1 MKNKEVHI
9 IQSPETHLKHHTNQ
23 VDLLTI
29 KKTEYLKNTKDK
41 GDTQEYK
48 RVPTKDVWADALTK
62 MRVDPIILKK
72 VLRTG
77 YLIHPWKF
85 EERGNQMVHH
95 ILEVYYIHPRS
106 LVMTRRLGYTTSSK
120 FISYT
125 LEVYCIQHR
134 SLVKTRRLVDQPL
147 Q

>member
-48 RVPTKDVWADALTK
+48 RVPTKDVGADALTK

-77 YLIHPWKF
+77 YLIHP
-85 EERGNQMVHH
+85 
-95 ILEVYYIHPRS
+95 
-106 LVMTRRLGYTTSSK
+106 
-120 FISYT
+120 
-125 LEVYCIQHR
+125 
-134 SLVKTRRLVDQPL
+134 
-147 Q
+147 